1 MAEQLIF
8 DMASRPALHADN
20 YFISKS
26 NASAVELLDSWPD
39 WRDPSVIICGNEGCG
54 KSHFV
59 NVWRRISGARKIQ
72 ASELTESL
80 IDTLSGCQNLAIE
93 DIDQGLK
100 DETALFHLLNLTKER
115 NNRMI
120 LTTRKMPGD
129 FHPTL
134 PDLRSRLR
142 SLPVFTINQPDDHLL
157 KTILLKLFDDRQINI
172 EPDVL
177 DYIFTHID
185 RSMLSIMEFVKQLD
199 HASMASQ
206 KKITKHFARKILNK
220 TTSSK

>member
-8 DMASRPALHADN
+8 DLASRPALHADN

-26 NASAVELLDSWPD
+26 NASAIELLDKWPD
-39 WRDPSVIICGNEGCG
+39 WPEPSIILCGPESCG

-59 NVWRRISGARKIQ
+59 NVWRNLSGARKSH
-72 ASELTESL
+72 ASELDEPL
-80 IDTLSGCQNLAIE
+80 VENLSDCKNLVIE

-100 DETALFHLLNLTKER
+100 DETALFHILNLTKEK
-115 NNRMI
+115 NNRLL

-129 FHPTL
+129 FHPIL

-142 SLPVFTINQPDDHLL
+142 SLPVFTIDQPDDHLL
-157 KTILLKLFDDRQINI
+157 KTILLKLFDDRQLNI

-177 DYIFTHID
+177 NYIFTHID
-185 RSMLSIMEFVKQLD
+185 RSMSSILEFVNKLD
-199 HASMASQ
+199 HASLTSQ
-206 KKITKHFARKILNK
+206 KKITKHFARKIIDNK
-220 TTSSK
+220 Y